1 MKIPALAVFAKEPR
15 PGLVKTRL
23 SPPLSPKHAA
33 DFYRAMLADVLN
45 STARAATVLGAA
57 PFLFVDPRGALP
69 KMLAQAPAEFV
80 GLPQEGAG
88 LGARMDQA
96 FEHLFKKG
104 YSPILLRG
112 SDSPGVTVQAIERF
126 LEALKTHDVVFGPD
140 SNGGYYLIGMHSPE
154 PRMFEVA
161 LSNKEV
167 LPRSLEVARGLGLS
181 VKTLEPSFDINTAS
195 DLSFLKLG
203 AGTDEARKSV
213 AFATHHNLWRHLPA

>member
-1 MKIPALAVFAKEPR
+1 MAWIAVAAGFRRPADGDAGFNLEGMSLTEYMR
-15 PGLVKTRL
+15 S
-23 SPPLSPKHAA
+23 SPTLRKSPAQAHSEKGGAGRDAA
-33 DFYRAMLADVLN
+33 N
-45 STARAATVLGAA
+45 
-57 PFLFVDPRGALP
+57 LP
-69 KMLAQAPAEFV
+69 KMLEHAPAEFV

-96 FEHLFKKG
+96 FEHLFEKG

-112 SDSPGVTVQAIERF
+112 SDSPGVTVQAMKRF

-140 SNGGYYLIGMHSPE
+140 SNGGYYLIGMHFPE

-181 VKTLEPSFDINTAS
+181 AKTLEPSFDINTVS

-203 AGTDEARKSV
+203 AEIDEARKSV